1 MGYTEFISGMADG
14 VDLDFAEYV
23 LYLKNH
29 EEFDIK
35 LEAALP
41 YAAKPT
47 KRPTHIEKEKMIS
60 CLIATVLFPCLPL
73 ITKAV
78 CKSAIVTWLISL
90 TWLLQFGTERKRA
103 ALGIQ

>member
-78 CKSAIVTWLISL
+78 CKSAIVT
-90 TWLLQFGTERKRA
+90 
-103 ALGIQ
+103 